1 MINLLENTPNKLSK
15 FRTKKWIKIN
25 DKSRGVYN
33 INNDVKFK
41 TTMLK
46 SSLCDYSDANILIKG
61 RRTITGGRADAAAK
75 HAEERDKRVVFK
87 NFAPFTNC
95 KTKTNNTEID
105 NAKDIHIVMPMDN
118 LKEYS
123 DSCWKTPGSL
133 WQYYKD
139 EPNDNLTDF
148 ESFKSKT
155 KITGTTPADGNTKDV
170 EIVLPLKYLNSF
182 WGTLETPLINCEVN
196 PILIWSSTCVITNS
210 TCAGRL

>member
-1 MINLLENTPNKLSK
+1 MEYKIIINLLENTPNKLSK

-105 NAKDIHIVMPMDN
+105 NAKDIDIVMPMDN

-123 DSCWKTPGSL
+123 DSC
-133 WQYYKD
+133 
-139 EPNDNLTDF
+139 
-148 ESFKSKT
+148 
-155 KITGTTPADGNTKDV
+155 
-170 EIVLPLKYLNSF
+170 
-182 WGTLETPLINCEVN
+182 
-196 PILIWSSTCVITNS
+196 
-210 TCAGRL
+210 